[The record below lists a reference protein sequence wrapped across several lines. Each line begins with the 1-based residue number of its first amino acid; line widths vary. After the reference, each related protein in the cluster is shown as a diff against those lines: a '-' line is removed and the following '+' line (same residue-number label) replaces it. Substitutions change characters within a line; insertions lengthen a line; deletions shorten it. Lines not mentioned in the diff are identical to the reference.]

1 MSDNAIVVH
10 NQQSNILTRIGAP
23 QERQY
28 LIQIM
33 AEQMGIPASEATRT
47 DVIALL
53 GAAAQHT
60 MQFGWIPGIHT
71 HVQKFESPESKAR
84 RSKDQTIPASYTYT
98 LVVGEKAW
106 KDSGTRW
113 RERGVQWRYQRKPM
127 TPQEVAEEARLQG
140 FGEKVAGNSYG
151 FWSRIIVMGQD
162 DPQND
167 DDPTW
172 SAGVWFGKIKTG
184 QYWREDA
191 LPTGV
196 SARDV
201 AMRRADKRAMTQST
215 LTLLP
220 LDDLSPEARI
230 GRLADNLR
238 GEAEVR
244 GRLSAPMPKHL
255 DVVME
260 DDGDAIW
267 AIEPSKEA
275 RARPAQDTRVH
286 GQEPAPENVSARPR
300 FDEEDFWGGDVI
312 AVAGEVEE
320 AEEPSARPVHG
331 QEPAP
336 ENPSARPPEPASAR
350 PDDRAEKCP
359 VCFAPPG
366 KAHTKKCT
374 NQNASARPEQIHDPE
389 PAPSSA
395 RPEVSPENPSARPA
409 EFVQKPLD
417 QNERI
422 YARLTTIYGSSIPLT
437 TITKE
442 FIRHCRNSDSDS
454 AMSMSALYYQAIIDI
469 MGERLGATEN
479 EVDMMVAVLCG
490 YMPTVK
496 RLPGQ
501 LVHGYLI
508 RNLREGSDRVL
519 EALAEIMELCQEIY
533 LEETSDGE

>member
-84 RSKDQTIPASYTYT
+84 RNKDQNIPASYTYT

-113 RERGVQWRYQRKPM
+113 RERGVAWRYQRKPM

-151 FWSRIIVMGQD
+151 FWSRIIVLGQD

-230 GRLADNLR
+230 GKLTDNLR

-267 AIEPSKEA
+267 AIEPSKSA
-275 RARPAQDTRVH
+275 SARPAQDTRVH

-312 AVAGEVEE
+312 AIAGEVEE
-320 AEEPSARPVHG
+320 PEEASARPVHG

-336 ENPSARPPEPASAR
+336 ENPSARP
-350 PDDRAEKCP
+350 DDRAEKCP
-359 VCFAPPG
+359 VCFAPAG

-374 NQNASARPEQIHDPE
+374 NQNASARPAE
-389 PAPSSA
+389 PSA
-395 RPEVSPENPSARPA
+395 RPEVAPEKVSARPQ
-409 EFVQKPLD
+409 EPVQKPLD

-422 YARLTTIYGSSIPLT
+422 YGRLSTLYGSSVPLAPN
-437 TITKE
+437 TKE
-442 FIRHCRNSDSDS
+442 FIRRCRHSDVDS
-454 AMSMSALYYQAIIDI
+454 ATTMSAKTYREVIDLLA
-469 MGERLGATEN
+469 ERLGASDAET
-479 EVDMMVAVLCG
+479 DMIIAVLCG
-490 YMPTVK
+490 FMPTFK
-496 RLPGQ
+496 KMPGH
-501 LVHGYLI
+501 LVQGYLAKA
-508 RNLREGSDRVL
+508 LRSDDTKAY
-519 EALAEIMELCQEIY
+519 EALAEIMELCQEVY
-533 LEETSDGE
+533 LEETSDGK